1 MARKTL
7 AEKRI
12 DVIITSYDLAP
23 ADVLELTRIMLESY
37 RDVKGNEN
45 SSMPSMTPKEILKQ
59 KQEMRRELLRL
70 MKKDIKRFKAEQE
83 KFIVKAIR
91 APWMWEKI
99 EYLLDKVADFS
110 DQGKNYKKILLYGY
124 LKGVMTNEQLEEAIP
139 ELGENTITYR
149 KREAIK
155 LFGIYIW
162 DYALRRE
169 NEDIV
174 AGIVDKDTDDDHPMR
189 RKTDRRVISEEKTDE
204 DTDEEND
211 DNWEEDDSK

>member
-204 DTDEEND
+204 DTDEENE